1 MLSITTLAVFAVQAA
16 ASPDSVYR
24 LPLRVHLLSSPVSA
38 ALTTIRTE
46 PEVQTLCATA
56 NAIWRQA
63 NIEWVLESVVREE
76 APNGAV
82 FEQLLAGE
90 IPRTRERL
98 TSIAPRERLLRPGW
112 NLFLIRDFGRIG
124 GGVFYTE
131 LDGIILAERGFGYE
145 LPPDGRGGATLAH
158 ELGHSL
164 GLFHV
169 PCDSTRNILAIGC
182 WDPSQLSSLTPAQIG
197 TARRQA
203 ATGRPSPETFQP

>member
-1 MLSITTLAVFAVQAA
+1 MLSITLAALAVQAA

-24 LPLRVHLLSSPVSA
+24 LPIRVHLLSSPQST
-38 ALTTIRTE
+38 ALTTTLTE
-46 PEVQTLCATA
+46 PKVETLLATA

-63 NIEWVLESVVREE
+63 NIEWMLESVVREE
-76 APNGAV
+76 APNGAL

-90 IPRTRERL
+90 NPRPHERL
-98 TSIAPRERLLRPGW
+98 TWFAPRDKLLRPGW

-131 LDGIILAERGFGYE
+131 VDGIILAERGFGFE

-182 WDPSQLSSLTPAQIG
+182 WDPSQRSSLTPAQIG
-197 TARRQA
+197 TSRKQA
-203 ATGRPSPETFQP
+203 TTSRPSPESFQP